1 MDDLKKDIKEIRE
14 SQIRMESD
22 LKYHIR
28 RTDLL
33 ERDVD
38 ARALAL
44 KLEVDRIDE
53 NVVNLSKPIAFVDV
67 MKIAATVAAL
77 VSSILV
83 ALKHYKGL

>member
-1 MDDLKKDIKEIRE
+1 MDDFRKELKEIRE

-33 ERDVD
+33 EKDVEV
-38 ARALAL
+38 RSIAL
-44 KLEVDRIDE
+44 KNEVDRIDK
-53 NVVNLSKPIAFVDV
+53 NVIELGKPIAFTDV
-67 MKIAATVAAL
+67 LKIAATVAAL

-83 ALKHYKGL
+83 ALKHFKGL

>member
-1 MDDLKKDIKEIRE
+1 MDDIKKDIKEIRE

-44 KLEVDRIDE
+44 KIEVDRIDK
-53 NVVNLSKPIAFVDV
+53 NVVNLSKPISFVDV

>member
-1 MDDLKKDIKEIRE
+1 MDDLRKDIKEIRE

-38 ARALAL
+38 ARAQAL
-44 KLEVDRIDE
+44 KIEVDRIDK
-53 NVVNLSKPIAFVDV
+53 NVVNLSKPISFVDV

>member
-1 MDDLKKDIKEIRE
+1 MDELRKDLKEIRE

-33 ERDVD
+33 EKDVD
-38 ARALAL
+38 ARATAL
-44 KLEVDRIDE
+44 KIEVDRIDR

>member
-1 MDDLKKDIKEIRE
+1 MDDIKKDIKEIRE

-38 ARALAL
+38 ARAAAL
-44 KLEVDRIDE
+44 KLEVDRIDK
-53 NVVNLSKPIAFVDV
+53 NVINLSKPISFIDV
-67 MKIAATVAAL
+67 MKIAATVAAV